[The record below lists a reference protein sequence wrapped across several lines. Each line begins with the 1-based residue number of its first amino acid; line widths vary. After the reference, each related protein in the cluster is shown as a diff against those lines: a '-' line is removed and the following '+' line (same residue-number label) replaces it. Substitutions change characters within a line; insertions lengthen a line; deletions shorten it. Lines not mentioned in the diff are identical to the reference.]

1 MFDVSK
7 FRLQDMTNCS
17 AALRQLGTGASSIDI
32 AADRITRYLY
42 ATLTTGAD
50 EDPACV
56 LVRLFKTH
64 PYDRLSPE
72 LQALADLRLGDKP
85 ANPGMKCLTLLAS
98 TGAVEGWNHPAQSS
112 RFRVIPLDGP
122 NTLATLPMFS
132 QLFAQFRIDLP
143 FLEQAGSSL
152 LIDQYATAFN
162 AFHVPQALGS
172 PYVPGQTDFVVP
184 FGIQS
189 VFGFGGLLST
199 GEIFA
204 VILFARVPITKETAD
219 LCKAFA
225 LSTKLALAPFE
236 HNRLFVPQTATA
248 LPVDQALAT
257 NQLASLQDRVATLES
272 LLAVQEHAVEVQS
285 EKLETALA
293 EAVRQGQKLQKQSVR
308 FETLSA
314 TSPVGI
320 FETDADGACLYTNA
334 TWQAIAGVT
343 LADTL
348 GDGWSRAIFEND
360 RSRVCAAWSQTA
372 KAGEDCSLEF
382 RIQRP
387 DGTIRWVH
395 ARSRPLK
402 NHAGVVTGHVGTTED
417 ITERK
422 QAHEALQQSEQRYRR
437 YFELGLVGMAVTS
450 PEKGWVE
457 ANDRLCQIF
466 GYSPDELVT
475 KTWTELTHPDDV
487 APDLAQFNRVLA
499 GDIDRYTLDKRFFR
513 RDGRIIYATISASA
527 VRREDGSVDHFVA
540 LVQDI
545 TARHEAEE
553 RLKESERRLQQQI
566 DEMPTGHIGWDRNFR
581 ITSWNPAA
589 ERIFGYSSSE
599 VIGRH
604 ASFLIPEEFRPHVE
618 DVWQRL
624 IDGDKT
630 AHSTND
636 NLTKDGRRIACQW
649 ANTPLRNAEGQV
661 AGAFS
666 MVQDVTEQHGYQT
679 RLRQTEERWTYA
691 FAGNGDG
698 VWDWDA
704 QTNHVFFSN
713 RWKEMLGY
721 AENEIGAT
729 LEEWSSR
736 VHPDDLPTVMADIQQ
751 HLRGETPVYVNEHR
765 MQCKDGSYKWI
776 LDRGKVTSRGP
787 DGSPLRVVGTHTDMT
802 DHKRLEEITAHSRH
816 QAASFIEHAPAPVA
830 MLDRALRY
838 VAVSR
843 RWLEDYRLGE
853 QNIIG
858 KHHYEVFPEIRAMEE
873 WQAIHQRCLAG
884 AVEKREEQRFVRA
897 DGSENWLRWE
907 VRPWRDATGEIG
919 GIIMFT
925 EDITER
931 KHIEEALRQSQTVQ
945 EALLTHAGY
954 AVIATDPSGLI
965 TVFNPAAEQLLGYTA
980 GEMIGT
986 LTPAIFHDRDEV
998 VARATEFGK
1007 ELGITIQPGFDVFI
1021 EKARSNLPNQHEWTY
1036 IRKDGRRIPVML
1048 SVTTLRGSAGDIIGY
1063 MGMALDLTDRNAAD
1077 AQFQT
1082 VMEAM
1087 PTGIILADDAGHI
1100 TMVNQHVGRMFGY
1113 EPGELLGQPVEIL
1126 LPERFRA
1133 AHPTHVRTFFRSPTA
1148 RAMGAGKDLSG
1159 LRKDGSEFFLEIGL
1173 APIQTPQGVRIV
1185 ASIADITKRKR
1196 MESTRFRL
1204 QQAVNHTQDGM
1215 ALLDEAGELTYMNPA
1230 YATIFGYAVDDLLG
1244 KRWTRLYPEEWAA
1257 MIEQMYLPM
1266 LRSEGQWQGEVVGSK
1281 KSGEAFHVDLSLS
1294 LLEEPGTRRETILC
1308 TCRDISH
1315 RKQMELDLINAKNA
1329 AEAGIRA
1336 KSEFLATMSHEIRT
1350 PMNGV
1355 LGMTDLLIDTAL
1367 TAEQREFVH
1376 TLKQSGESLM
1386 RIINDILD
1394 FSKIEAGKLTIETL
1408 PFDLRLTIEDTL
1420 DLLAPTAQAK
1430 HLELVGLI
1438 DAQAPHAVIGDPGRI
1453 RQILT
1458 NLIGNAI
1465 KFTERG
1471 EVLVQVL
1478 KAEESAASVLL
1489 RFEIV
1494 DTGVG
1499 LTEEAKAKLFQSFTQ
1514 ADSSTARKYGG
1525 TGLGLAICKRLTEL
1539 MGGQIGIQSFPGSGT
1554 CVWFTIRLL
1563 TQTDSTALPAPAL
1576 IDNLSGLRICLV
1588 DDNATNRSLLQ
1599 YHACDW
1605 RMQYDSA
1612 EDGPSAL
1619 ALIRRAATEGKPF
1632 DLAILD
1638 MHMPGMDGLALGRA
1652 IRDDASLDHTRL
1664 VLLTSLG
1671 RRGDAKVAQ
1680 ASGFSAYLTKPV
1692 RKKHLYDCLRL
1703 VMGQAPAAHAD
1714 SPATMPAPALIT
1726 RHQVAELH
1734 ANLRLL
1740 VVDDNPVNQKVA
1752 VKMLEKLG
1760 YRVDVAGNGNEALAA
1775 LTRHRYNLVFMDC
1788 QMPELDGFETTRMI
1802 RSHEQPGTHLPIIA
1816 MTANAMQGDREH
1828 CLASGMDDFVSK
1840 PVKSQ
1845 DLSAILGRWLDQ
1857 PDARAAA

>member
-7 FRLQDMTNCS
+7 FRLQDMTACS

-72 LQALADLRLGDKP
+72 LQALADARLGDKP

-122 NTLATLPMFS
+122 NTLANLPMFS
-132 QLFAQFRIDLP
+132 QLFSQFRIDLP
-143 FLEQAGSSL
+143 FLEQADSSL
-152 LIDQYATAFN
+152 LMDQYATGFN
-162 AFHVPQALGS
+162 AFYIPQALGS
-172 PYVPGQTDFVVP
+172 PYVPGQAEFVVP

-199 GEIFA
+199 GEMFA
-204 VILFARVPITKETAD
+204 AIIFARVLVAKDTAD
-219 LCKAFA
+219 LFKALA

-236 HNRLFVPQTATA
+236 HNRLILPSTVNAP
-248 LPVDQALAT
+248 PVDQALAT
-257 NQLASLQDRVATLES
+257 NSLASLQDRVATLES
-272 LLAVQEHAVEVQS
+272 ILAVQEHAVEVQS
-285 EKLETALA
+285 EKLEAALA

-334 TWQAIAGVT
+334 AWQAIAGVT

-348 GDGWSRAIFEND
+348 SDGWSRAIYEED
-360 RSRVCAAWSQTA
+360 RPRVFAAWNQTA
-372 KAGEDCSLEF
+372 KAGEEFSLEF
-382 RIQRP
+382 RFRRP
-387 DGTIRWVH
+387 DGAIRWVH
-395 ARSRPLK
+395 TQSRPLT
-402 NHAGVVTGHVGTTED
+402 NEAGQIVGHVGTTED

-422 QAHEALQQSEQRYRR
+422 HAHATLQKSEERYRR
-437 YFELGLVGMAVTS
+437 YFELGLIGMAVTS
-450 PEKGWVE
+450 PEKGWVQV
-457 ANDRLCQIF
+457 NDRLCQIF

-499 GDIDRYTLDKRFFR
+499 GDIDSYTLDKRFIH

-527 VRREDGSVDHFVA
+527 VRREDGSIDHFVA

-566 DEMPTGHIGWDRNFR
+566 DEMPIGHIGWDRNFR

-589 ERIFGYSSSE
+589 ERIFGYTSSDA
-599 VIGRH
+599 IGHH
-604 ASFLIPEEFRPHVE
+604 ASFLIPEEFRSHVE
-618 DVWQRL
+618 NVWQRL

-661 AGAFS
+661 VGAFS
-666 MVQDVTEQHGYQT
+666 MVQDVTEQHGHQT

-691 FAGNGDG
+691 FASNGDG

-704 QTNHVFFSN
+704 HTDHVFFSN

-721 AENEIGAT
+721 AEDEIGTT

-736 VHPDDLPTVMADIQQ
+736 VHPDDLSSAMADIQR
-751 HLRGETPVYVNEHR
+751 HFCGETSVYVNEHR
-765 MQCKDGSYKWI
+765 MRCKDGSYKWI
-776 LDRGKVTSRGP
+776 LDRGKVISRAP
-787 DGSPLRVVGTHTDMT
+787 DGSPLRVIGTHTDVT
-802 DHKRLEEITAHSRH
+802 DRKRTEDCLH
-816 QAASFIEHAPAPVA
+816 
-830 MLDRALRY
+830 RAL
-838 VAVSR
+838 
-843 RWLEDYRLGE
+843 
-853 QNIIG
+853 
-858 KHHYEVFPEIRAMEE
+858 
-873 WQAIHQRCLAG
+873 AI
-884 AVEKREEQRFVRA
+884 
-897 DGSENWLRWE
+897 
-907 VRPWRDATGEIG
+907 
-919 GIIMFT
+919 
-925 EDITER
+925 
-931 KHIEEALRQSQTVQ
+931 Q
-945 EALLTHAGY
+945 EPLISHAGY
-954 AVIATDPSGLI
+954 AIIATDPSGLI
-965 TVFNPAAEQLLGYTA
+965 TLFNPAAERLLGYSA
-980 GEMIGT
+980 EEMIGKQ
-986 LTPAIFHDRDEV
+986 TPALFHEHAEV
-998 VARATEFGK
+998 VARAAEFGT
-1007 ELGITIQPGFDVFI
+1007 ELGITIAPGFEVFV
-1021 EKARSNLPNQHEWTY
+1021 EKARRNLPNQHEWTY
-1036 IRKDGRRIPVML
+1036 IRKDGHRIPVML
-1048 SVTTLRGSAGDIIGY
+1048 SVTALRDSSGTIMGY
-1063 MGMALDLTDRNAAD
+1063 IAMALDLTDRNTAD
-1077 AQFQT
+1077 TQFQT

-1113 EPGELLGQPVEIL
+1113 EPVELLGQPVEVL

-1185 ASIADITKRKR
+1185 ASIADITKRKK

-1204 QQAVNHTQDGM
+1204 QQAVNHAQDGM

-1244 KRWTRLYPEEWAA
+1244 KRWTQLYPEEWAA
-1257 MIEQMYLPM
+1257 MIEQMHLPM
-1266 LRSEGQWQGEVVGSK
+1266 LHSAGQWQGEVVGK
-1281 KSGEAFHVDLSLS
+1281 RKSGDAFHVDLALS
-1294 LLEEPGTRRETILC
+1294 LLEEPGTGRQSILC
-1308 TCRDISH
+1308 TCRDISY

-1367 TAEQREFVH
+1367 TPEQREFVH
-1376 TLKQSGESLM
+1376 TLKHSGESLM

-1408 PFDLRLTIEDTL
+1408 PFDLRMTIEDTL

-1438 DAQAPHAVIGDPGRI
+1438 DAQAPNAVIGDPGRI

-1465 KFTERG
+1465 KFTESG

-1563 TQTDSTALPAPAL
+1563 TQTESTGLPAPAL

-1605 RMQYDSA
+1605 KMQYDSA

-1652 IRDDASLDHTRL
+1652 IRDDANLDHTRL

-1671 RRGDAKVAQ
+1671 RRGDAKVAH

-1703 VMGQAPAAHAD
+1703 VMGQAQATHADTPAA
-1714 SPATMPAPALIT
+1714 APTPPLIT
-1726 RHQVAELH
+1726 RHQVAEMH
-1734 ANLRLL
+1734 AHVRLL

-1760 YRVDVAGNGNEALAA
+1760 YRVDVAGNGNEGLAA
-1775 LTRHRYNLVFMDC
+1775 LSRHAYTLVFMDC

-1802 RSHEQPGTHLPIIA
+1802 RAHEQPGTHLPIIA
-1816 MTANAMQGDREH
+1816 MTANAMEGDREH
-1828 CLASGMDDFVSK
+1828 CLSSGMDDFVSK

-1845 DLSAILGRWLDQ
+1845 DLHRVLTQWLSPSDN
-1857 PDARAAA
+1857 RAAA